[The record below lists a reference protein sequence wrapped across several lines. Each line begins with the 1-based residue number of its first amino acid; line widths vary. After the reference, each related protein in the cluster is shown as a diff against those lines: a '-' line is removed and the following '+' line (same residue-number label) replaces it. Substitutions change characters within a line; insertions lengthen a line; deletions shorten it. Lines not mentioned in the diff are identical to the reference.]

1 MGAMLF
7 RNSFGKLI
15 NIERSA
21 FSTDTAYYR
30 EIMRCKNIQLE
41 SNHNVIDDMTR
52 LIKLQK

>member
-1 MGAMLF
+1 MLF

-15 NIERSA
+15 NIERTA